1 MSEMVDFSTAILSL
15 VCDFLSTPPI
25 SYLFGLFCFC
35 LVCKAVKI
43 LMSQNY

>member
-1 MSEMVDFSTAILSL
+1 MIEFSTAMLSL

-35 LVCKAVKI
+35 AVCKAVKI
-43 LMSQNY
+43 LISRN